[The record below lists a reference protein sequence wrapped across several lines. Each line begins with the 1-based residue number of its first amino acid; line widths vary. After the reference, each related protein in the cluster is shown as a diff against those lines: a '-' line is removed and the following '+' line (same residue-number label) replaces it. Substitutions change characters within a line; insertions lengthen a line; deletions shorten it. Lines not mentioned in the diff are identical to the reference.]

1 MLFMRTCRDVTR
13 LVLQREDRALS
24 LRERLSVRV
33 HMWICAA
40 CPRFEQQVRLMR
52 VACRR
57 WRAYAE
63 SDDTPK

>member
-1 MLFMRTCRDVTR
+1 MFLMRTCRDVTR

-24 LRERLSVRV
+24 LRERLTVRL
-33 HMWICAA
+33 HMWICGT
-40 CPRFEQQVRLMR
+40 CPRFERQVRLMR

-63 SDDTPK
+63 SDDKPA

>member
-1 MLFMRTCRDVTR
+1 MRLTRTCRDVTR

-24 LRERLSVRV
+24 LRERLSIRL

-40 CPRFEQQVRLMR
+40 CPRFERQVRLMR
-52 VACRR
+52 VTCRR

-63 SDDTPK
+63 SDEAP